1 VSGEDEL
8 SKIKVE
14 HFAATSPNG
23 SRKIVQTSDPTRTR
37 DTCHGLQFSARPPG
51 GLAAASLTSEMA
63 GKLLEETM
71 EKKLRDNLQVDT
83 LNWYLEQNFRDHYFT

>member
-1 VSGEDEL
+1 M
-8 SKIKVE
+8 
-14 HFAATSPNG
+14 P
-23 SRKIVQTSDPTRTR
+23 
-37 DTCHGLQFSARPPG
+37 FSARSPG